1 MGLHPMIGLEPQ
13 KTKPVRVESLPLRT
27 EESPAPG
34 AEPVPPPAGTLAAWL
49 PLLYMLAITT
59 AELVFIELYCHW
71 HGAQFLFPNPFN
83 LYSPENIAK
92 LSKITFV
99 SGSPPT
105 TMDFTAEILMWA
117 SLGVWSQ
124 RIAGMNARYRRHV
137 PNPPHD
143 LAEYIGI
150 LGCHTSIAAAIM
162 IVLKLSGFKVFGIS
176 LDTFEATAGTAFILG
191 FFGKQTEQVF
201 QRLRDTIFS
210 RKNLPAN
217 PSQNHHHRADSD
229 Q

>member
-1 MGLHPMIGLEPQ
+1 MIGLESH
-13 KTKPVRVESLPLRT
+13 KTKPALIEALVPQAPALRVEESLVPNPEPL
-27 EESPAPG
+27 
-34 AEPVPPPAGTLAAWL
+34 PPPAGTLAAWL
-49 PLLYMLAITT
+49 PLLYMLAITA
-59 AELVFIELYCHW
+59 AELAFIEFYCHW
-71 HGAQFLFPNPFN
+71 HGAQFLLPNPFN
-83 LYSPENIAK
+83 LYSAENIAK

-150 LGCHTSIAAAIM
+150 LGCHTSIAAAVM
-162 IVLKLSGFKVFGIS
+162 IVLKLSGFKIFSIS
-176 LDTFEATAGTAFILG
+176 LDSFEATAGTAFILG
-191 FFGKQTEQVF
+191 YFGKQTEQLF
-201 QRLRDTIFS
+201 LRLRDMLLS
-210 RKNLPAN
+210 RKNISTLG
-217 PSQNHHHRADSD
+217 SQNNHRADSD
-229 Q
+229 H